1 MLSLLVSLLCCSCC
15 LAESNII
22 KVKESYRFY
31 NKVTLT
37 CKTDSGT
44 EQNPQWRFN
53 GHELAESQCYDQTES
68 SSDGSI
74 IVTVTPK
81 CEGVVSCSASGV
93 TDNKESIPHEL
104 LGNHNIILNASNII
118 INNYSTIKDM
128 GAASRPHTFVE
139 PLLGAHISETVV
151 ANSIKSKL
159 L

>member
-1 MLSLLVSLLCCSCC
+1 MIEEINRS
-15 LAESNII
+15 
-22 KVKESYRFY
+22 Y
-31 NKVTLT
+31 NKVSLT

-68 SSDGSI
+68 NSDGSI
-74 IVTVTPK
+74 TVTVTPK
-81 CEGVVSCSASGV
+81 CEGVVCCSAPGV
-93 TDNKESIPHEL
+93 TDNKKSIPHEL

-118 INNYSTIKDM
+118 VLHH
-128 GAASRPHTFVE
+128 AHTLFVE